1 MAEEARQARNSA
13 AQAKADLQ
21 TCMDECDRI
30 EQELWAKIQAME
42 KANAQELE
50 ETTLRFEQDEREL
63 EVQMAQEIEDLKK
76 QVWFGRTLCSL
87 LAHFWLTFGSRLA
100 HVWLT
105 FGYVFA
111 QIAEEEARA
120 KKEYEMKF
128 KEIIEQLKREGKIEV
143 ERLQVSHPHLIL
155 ILTSSSPDPHLTLT

>member
-1 MAEEARQARNSA
+1 MWLQNDLVAEQKAAQAAAKAMADEARQARNSA

-76 QVWFGRTLCSL
+76 QVWFGRTL
-87 LAHFWLTFGSRLA
+87 LTFGSL
-100 HVWLT
+100 
-105 FGYVFA
+105 
-111 QIAEEEARA
+111 
-120 KKEYEMKF
+120 
-128 KEIIEQLKREGKIEV
+128 
-143 ERLQVSHPHLIL
+143 
-155 ILTSSSPDPHLTLT
+155 LTSF

>member
-1 MAEEARQARNSA
+1 M
-13 AQAKADLQ
+13 
-21 TCMDECDRI
+21 
-30 EQELWAKIQAME
+30 
-42 KANAQELE
+42 
-50 ETTLRFEQDEREL
+50 
-63 EVQMAQEIEDLKK
+63 
-76 QVWFGRTLCSL
+76 
-87 LAHFWLTFGSRLA
+87 A